1 MGLLNKNNDN
11 NEMYLIVGLGNP
23 GPKYELTRHNIGF
36 QVVDSIAKKIGEK
49 FKRVQFNALIAKG
62 TFKGK
67 KVILA
72 KPQTYMNNSGQAVG
86 SLARYYKI
94 DIKNV
99 IVIFDDVDLPYETI
113 RVRSE
118 GGSGGHKGMKS
129 IIQHFSNSQEFPRI
143 RFGVGRPPG
152 RMDTADYVLQRFS
165 KEEEKH
171 LELYIQK
178 ASDAIFDVIENDIV
192 HAMNHFNGS

>member
-1 MGLLNKNNDN
+1 MGLLNKDN
-11 NEMYLIVGLGNP
+11 EKIYLIVGLGNP
-23 GPKYELTRHNIGF
+23 GLKYELTRHNIGF
-36 QVVDSIAKKIGEK
+36 QVANFIAKKIDEK
-49 FKRVQFNALIAKG
+49 FKRVQFNALITKG
-62 TFKGK
+62 TYKGK
-67 KVILA
+67 KIILA

-86 SLARYYKI
+86 SLARYYKV

-99 IVIFDDVDLPYETI
+99 IVIYDDVDLPFETI

-129 IIQHFSNSQEFPRI
+129 IIQHFSNSQDFPRI

-165 KEEEKH
+165 KEEEKI
-171 LELYIQK
+171 LDLYIQK
-178 ASDAIFDVIENDIV
+178 AADAIFDIVENDIV

>member
-1 MGLLNKNNDN
+1 MGLLNKDN
-11 NEMYLIVGLGNP
+11 EKIYLIVGLGNP
-23 GPKYELTRHNIGF
+23 GLKYELTRHNIGF
-36 QVVDSIAKKIGEK
+36 QVANFIAKKIDEK

-62 TFKGK
+62 TYKGK
-67 KVILA
+67 KIILV

-86 SLARYYKI
+86 SLARYYKV

-99 IVIFDDVDLPYETI
+99 IVIFDDVDLPFETI

-129 IIQHFSNSQEFPRI
+129 IIQHFSNSQDFPRI

-152 RMDTADYVLQRFS
+152 RMVTADYVLQRFN
-165 KEEEKH
+165 KEEEKI
-171 LELYIQK
+171 LDLYIQK
-178 ASDAIFDVIENDIV
+178 AADAIFDIVENDIV